1 MSKEQVQEVA
11 LQASAVASSLVFLS
25 MYSSGTLAD
34 ALLSLSL
41 VISGGALGAMV
52 VSFPGPVKR

>member
-1 MSKEQVQEVA
+1 MSKEQIQGVA
-11 LQASAVASSLVFLS
+11 LQASAIASSFFFLS

-52 VSFPGPVKR
+52 VSFPGAVKR